1 MTTNEFNIIDGG
13 YKSIDVENPRG
24 RYQEPFV
31 VTTWIPNHR
40 NGHYVNR
47 VALKHPDFKKDVDP
61 NVHVK
66 VFNYIVKANAK
77 TFEEN
82 IINAFSYTLKDTIS
96 N

>member
-1 MTTNEFNIIDGG
+1 
-13 YKSIDVENPRG
+13 
-24 RYQEPFV
+24 
-31 VTTWIPNHR
+31 
-40 NGHYVNR
+40 
-47 VALKHPDFKKDVDP
+47 
-61 NVHVK
+61 